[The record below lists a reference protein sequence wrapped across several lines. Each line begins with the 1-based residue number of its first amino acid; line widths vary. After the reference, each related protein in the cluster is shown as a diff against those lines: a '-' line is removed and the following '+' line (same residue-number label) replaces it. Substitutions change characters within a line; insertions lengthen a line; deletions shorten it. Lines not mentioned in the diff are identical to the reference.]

1 MASKIL
7 AILEQRDG
15 LLKRS
20 AFETVQ
26 QAAQLAKDLSLE
38 AEAVVVGGDIQ
49 NLNEISSY
57 GISKIIHLKNSELI
71 NYSSSGYT
79 SALSDYAKETDA
91 DYIILSNTSLG
102 KDLAPRISV
111 RIRCRLYC

>member
-1 MASKIL
+1 MAAKIL

-38 AEAVVVGGDIQ
+38 AEAVIVGGDVE
-49 NLNEISSY
+49 NLNYPEHLNKFLNDSTMSLVAERIDSIFPDLDLQEKKLAGAGVIVMVSNTQAVKLASKI
-57 GISKIIHLKNSELI
+57 ISKIKS
-71 NYSSSGYT
+71 
-79 SALSDYAKETDA
+79 
-91 DYIILSNTSLG
+91 
-102 KDLAPRISV
+102 
-111 RIRCRLYC
+111 